1 MRTLRI
7 TILSLSM
14 VVMIC
19 VLIQALRASQVTPEV
34 NRETIKGIANAINAT
49 RDIQKAVVANQLI
62 IEGRMS
68 RLEAIMDV
76 NNKLLIAI
84 FIGFLG
90 MIIDR
95 VAQIVKASRS

>member
-1 MRTLRI
+1 
-7 TILSLSM
+7 M

>member
-34 NRETIKGIANAINAT
+34 NRETIKGIANTINAT